1 MKTWPCF
8 IIFVLLPIAKLRP
21 AIAGYTFS
29 GWGPSV
35 PQLRAAEP
43 PTGKCVARNCGAKF
57 CFRHNGIN
65 LKALGEKDKSISGFT
80 SVIQLFI
87 Q

>member
-1 MKTWPCF
+1 MGGKPYENLALLYYFCSFTHSKTSP
-8 IIFVLLPIAKLRP
+8 
-21 AIAGYTFS
+21 
-29 GWGPSV
+29 
-35 PQLRAAEP
+35 
-43 PTGKCVARNCGAKF
+43 RNCGLHIFRLGALQPATAERTAPNLKTRF

>member
-29 GWGPSV
+29 GWGLCS
-35 PQLRAAEP
+35 PQLRNRTAPNPENRGFA
-43 PTGKCVARNCGAKF
+43 
-57 CFRHNGIN
+57 FRHNGIN

>member
-1 MKTWPCF
+1 MGGKPYENLALLYYFCSFAHSKTSP
-8 IIFVLLPIAKLRP
+8 
-21 AIAGYTFS
+21 
-29 GWGPSV
+29 
-35 PQLRAAEP
+35 
-43 PTGKCVARNCGAKF
+43 RNCGLHIFRLGALQPATAERTAPNPENRGF
-57 CFRHNGIN
+57 AFRHNGIN